1 MSFEHPAQLGR
12 RYVGIAAQGL
22 DPIGQLTRF
31 YSRGTLARRRQ
42 DAALRGSRFNPR
54 PPANFQRLI
63 TATYSD
69 FRRAIISA
77 LPAK

>member
-12 RYVGIAAQGL
+12 RYVGIAGQGL

-31 YSRGTLARRRQ
+31 YSRGALARRRQ

-54 PPANFQRLI
+54 PPASFQRL

-69 FRRAIISA
+69 FRGAIISA